1 MRKKWPYVIA
11 VASLLAALVV
21 SYLCLWNP
29 RTTILIVRHAERADG
44 TTNSDLSQ
52 AGRDRADA
60 LVAVTDESGVAAIYS
75 TEFCR
80 TAQTAQP
87 VASALGMTLNYQ
99 QSNQSG
105 VSLDDCEPGI
115 EVPKTPLPE
124 TIATAQDLVDHLLS
138 QHRGKVIMVIGH
150 SNTVPELIAALG
162 QGEFASVQIGSNEFD
177 RLFIVTVRQ
186 YFWIPRLVKA
196 EYGN

>member
-138 QHRGKVIMVIGH
+138 QHRGKVIMVVGH